1 MENNL
6 THQELEIIRTLLE
19 VSIKEDLKSLPLFNN
34 FSNVFKKEFI
44 DNLQIKIHAS
54 KKIES
59 LQNTN

>member
-6 THQELEIIRTLLE
+6 THQELETIRTLLE
-19 VSIKEDLKSLPLFNN
+19 VSIKADLQSLPLFNN
-34 FSNVFKKEFI
+34 FSNVFKKEYI